1 MAQSE
6 AVLHNRLTKAFGNRW
21 SLFGMTA
28 FFSAHFHAHFN
39 AHTMIPDDRSGF
51 WTYGPNLL
59 HCLFGIDVCKIA
71 AACASRPLE
80 ALQRVKIEQAT
91 VARNRTRMQSVTE

>member
-1 MAQSE
+1 MAPSE
-6 AVLHNRLTKAFGNRW
+6 AVLHNKLTKVFSARW
-21 SLFGMTA
+21 SLFGMKG
-28 FFSAHFHAHFN
+28 FFNVQAV
-39 AHTMIPDDRSGF
+39 IPDDRSGF

-71 AACASRPLE
+71 ATCASRPLE

-91 VARNRTRMQSVTE
+91 VAGNRTRMQCVTE